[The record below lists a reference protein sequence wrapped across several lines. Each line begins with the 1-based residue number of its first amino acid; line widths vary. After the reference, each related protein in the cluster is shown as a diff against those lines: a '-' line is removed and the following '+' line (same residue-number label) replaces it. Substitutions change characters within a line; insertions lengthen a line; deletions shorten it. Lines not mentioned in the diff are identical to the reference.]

1 MGMADS
7 TAFEIQFSLHPS
19 PRPPRPPRVD
29 AKAPVAESVR
39 DGQLPRVTQMLA
51 LAISFQ
57 DMLGKGRAKDYADLA
72 RLGGVTRE
80 RMSQIMKL
88 IWLASDIQVEILYL
102 PPTPDGRYPVSELA
116 LREVANVVSWA
127 EQRSRWQMVKGMH
140 RLG

>member
-19 PRPPRPPRVD
+19 PRPPRVD